1 MPLNVLIVSQYFW
14 PETFRINEVAL
25 SLRDAGADVTVLTG
39 KPNYPDGVIFDGYRA
54 GGTLREDFH
63 GIPVYRVPMLP
74 RGQRSAS
81 GLVLNYVSFAASG
94 SVFGPWLLRGKRI
107 DAILVYGISPILQ
120 GIAAIAVKL
129 FKRAPVALWVQDLWP
144 QSLEATGYVNDRRVL
159 KAVEWVVRGIYRY
172 SDMLL
177 VQSPAFT
184 DSVAML
190 APREKIRYHPN
201 PGELALDSQAR
212 PAGESPVPFRR
223 DCFNVVFAGN
233 LGTAQSVETI
243 VAAAERLARN
253 ERIRFILVGSGSRAD
268 WIREEIARR
277 GLTNIDLP
285 GRFPPEAMPAILAGA
300 SVLLV
305 TLAREEIFRLTLP
318 SKVQAYLAAGK
329 PILAAVDGEGA
340 RIVAESGAG
349 LAVPAEDAAALAEAI
364 VRMAALP
371 AADLERMGR
380 SGRAYYDAH
389 FAPDLLARQL
399 IQLLEEA
406 VRARHSKGAR
416 G

>member
-1 MPLNVLIVSQYFW
+1 MNVLILTQYFW

-54 GGTLREDFH
+54 AGTLREEYH

-74 RGQRSAS
+74 RGQRSAV
-81 GLVLNYVSFAASG
+81 GLALNYLSFAASG
-94 SVFGPWLLRGKRI
+94 SVVGPWLLRGKRI

-120 GIAAIAVKL
+120 GIAAIAIKL

-144 QSLEATGYVNDRRVL
+144 QSLEATGYVKNRGAL
-159 KAVEWVVRGIYRY
+159 KAVEWIVRWIYRY
-172 SDMLL
+172 SDVLL

-184 DSVAML
+184 DSVARL
-190 APREKIRYHPN
+190 ASREKIRDHPN
-201 PGELALDSQAR
+201 PGELALDSPR
-212 PAGESPVPFRR
+212 RGEDASPVSFRPG
-223 DCFNVVFAGN
+223 CFNVVFAGN

-243 VAAAERLARN
+243 VGAAERLAGN
-253 ERIRFILVGSGSRAD
+253 PRIRFVLVGSGSRLD
-268 WIREEIARR
+268 WTREEIARR
-277 GLTNIDLP
+277 GLANIDLP
-285 GRFPPEAMPAILAGA
+285 GRFPPEAMPAILEGA

-305 TLAREEIFRLTLP
+305 TLAREDIFRLTLP
-318 SKVQAYLAAGK
+318 SKVQAYLAAAK

-349 LAVPAEDAAALAEAI
+349 IAVPAEDPDALAQAI
-364 VRMAALP
+364 LRMADLP
-371 AADLERMGR
+371 AADLEEMGR

-389 FAPDLLARQL
+389 FAPDLLARR
-399 IQLLEEA
+399 LLELLREA
-406 VRARHSKGAR
+406 AEARQSKGAR